1 MTPVVGSRQQQ
12 RQRQA
17 HTIQAHEWMECGVV
31 ALALH
36 LVFDHDSSGNE
47 SATASLLSW
56 DWKNDNETDD
66 DNDDEDADQLEYWQT
81 VALRRQWWHAS
92 CLAPHITCWK
102 QWIRLL
108 VQVARQ
114 VAYVPIVHQHEEED
128 DCGDDQDGTKRRRIT
143 ATHLHHYAQTVVPT
157 LTRAEQAVVKRRLSD
172 WMQQIHQHQ
181 HQQLGLL
188 PNPCLP
194 SAVSSYGSSD
204 SSPGSCLALVHAL
217 TELADWWQEQE
228 QSLDDHDH
236 GNDDD
241 KPSPSLQQHV
251 LYYAVLLHPEESR
264 RLPHS
269 CHPTTV
275 LQVHPADDCRTQ
287 HGNKNHNHKEDANHD
302 TKQGPDTTV
311 ADEEEGDTPIAIRRT
326 GSSLFQVRLY
336 PKPQSSSQPQ
346 QHSQPPVA
354 IPSTTAMTSICR
366 FVGGLWNQEEE
377 EPPQD
382 DAGVEARQDH
392 IWHWTG
398 HACRCIQCHV
408 ELLLSSMDSC
418 QQTTTTTTNIITTK
432 DEPSWRRQLREVWTI
447 PELVQLGRWYLT
459 RHVMFQQ
466 QQEPQQ
472 PESLPADKSSSSS
485 VTTTSLAVRARLLL
499 KTAIY
504 HQPADPS
511 RTTVSSLS
519 SVSSSVSP
527 FSLYEYWEAWH
538 ALGAIALMDHEFV
551 QAQFIWDHA
560 HQQRQQHQ
568 QTSRDET
575 NHSSIPKGLQLQWDK
590 LQAYQYLDR
599 ATASLSP
606 QSSTGSLVEQVVQ
619 PWVYRSRTAVVSSE
633 SCRQVLEWATVGGGA
648 WTRERH
654 YAVPTCDIAV
664 HTVPPLL
671 DWYQSWF
678 RKTLEPLLRQAFL
691 PPHGNSNTDHQPC
704 FYTHDAFVVKYTAR
718 EETANEDK
726 DETNQT
732 SNNNNDNTYLPIHVD
747 ESTHSIV
754 LALNDGY
761 EGGGTFVVA
770 NEDDTRD
777 DCVIRLETGQVLCF
791 RGDLVRHGGEPV
803 TRGTRYILAAFL
815 YYDTTSRDDL
825 EQQQQ
830 QVEGSTNRASSQ
842 RLQQQT
848 AVSKKNDST
857 KQKNKK
863 RSFHE
868 AAISNDGSGK
878 EFCFGFSIS

>member
-1 MTPVVGSRQQQ
+1 MSPVVGSRQQQ
-12 RQRQA
+12 EQRHA
-17 HTIQAHEWMECGVV
+17 HTIPPQEWMECGVV

-56 DWKNDNETDD
+56 DWKDDDDHNDD
-66 DNDDEDADQLEYWQT
+66 DNDEDADQLEYWQT

-108 VQVARQ
+108 VQVARH
-114 VAYVPIVHQHEEED
+114 VAYVPIVQQHEEED
-128 DCGDDQDGTKRRRIT
+128 DCGDDQDGTKRNRIT

-181 HQQLGLL
+181 HQPLGFL
-188 PNPCLP
+188 PNLP
-194 SAVSSYGSSD
+194 SAVSSYSSSD
-204 SSPGSCLALVHAL
+204 SSPPGSCLALVHAL

-228 QSLDDHDH
+228 QSLDD
-236 GNDDD
+236 DDQDDGKD
-241 KPSPSLQQHV
+241 KPSPSPQYHV
-251 LYYAVLLHPEESR
+251 SYYAVLLHPEESR

-275 LQVHPADDCRTQ
+275 LQVHPAEDCRTQ
-287 HGNKNHNHKEDANHD
+287 HDEDDDQSPESSPH
-302 TKQGPDTTV
+302 TTT
-311 ADEEEGDTPIAIRRT
+311 AQEAEEGATSTTRRINT
-326 GSSLFQVRLY
+326 GSFQVRLY

-346 QHSQPPVA
+346 QHSQQPLA
-354 IPSTTAMTSICR
+354 DPSTTTTRSICR
-366 FVGGLWNQEEE
+366 FVGGLWNQEEDNV
-377 EPPQD
+377 D
-382 DAGVEARQDH
+382 DLGVEARQDH

-408 ELLLSSMDSC
+408 ELLLSSMDSGLPTP
-418 QQTTTTTTNIITTK
+418 TTLIPTK
-432 DEPSWRRQLREVWTI
+432 DEPSWRRQLRDLWTI

-459 RHVMFQQ
+459 RHVVLTQ
-466 QQEPQQ
+466 QQEPPQ

-485 VTTTSLAVRARLLL
+485 LTTTSLAVRARLLL
-499 KTAIY
+499 ETAIH
-504 HQPADPS
+504 HQPADPF
-511 RTTVSSLS
+511 TTAVSL
-519 SVSSSVSP
+519 SP

-538 ALGAIALMDHEFV
+538 ALGAISLMDHEFL
-551 QAQFIWDHA
+551 QAQFIWDQA
-560 HQQRQQHQ
+560 YQHQ
-568 QTSRDET
+568 QTSRDKT
-575 NHSSIPKGLQLQWDK
+575 NQSMIPKGLQLQWDK
-590 LQAYQYLDR
+590 LQAYKYLDR
-599 ATASLSP
+599 ATASLSQP
-606 QSSTGSLVEQVVQ
+606 STAVSSSSLVEQVVQ

-633 SCRQVLEWATVGGGA
+633 ACRQVLKWASSGGGA

-678 RKTLEPLLRQAFL
+678 RQTLEPLLRQAFL
-691 PPHGNSNTDHQPC
+691 PPHGNSDADHQPC

-718 EETANEDK
+718 EEAENDDK
-726 DETNQT
+726 DNPGNGGSNTDDETNETNHT
-732 SNNNNDNTYLPIHVD
+732 SNNNTNNNNTYLPIHVD

-754 LALNDGY
+754 LALNNGY

-777 DCVIRLETGQVLCF
+777 DCVVRLETGQVLCF

-815 YYDTTSRDDL
+815 YYDTTTREDL

-848 AVSKKNDST
+848 AVSKKNDSPQ
-857 KQKNKK
+857 QKNKK